1 MNVIDRVMCCVV
13 FIGVQT
19 LAIPLTLAQ
28 LPSES
33 AQGSA
38 DTKDPAA
45 HVQILNGVSPMPI
58 NLSVNG
64 QPLYPGL
71 TPGARI
77 SSFGIEGGELEI
89 SVSKSEEDK
98 KDFMLKIPRRGYYTL
113 VLIGDFEPLPP
124 IKQPNGK
131 PLPDYRVNALL
142 LPNEKPLGQ
151 TVELRAVNGSNDGSL
166 KITRDN
172 VTQVEVPAGQF
183 GVAASQPSALLLKA
197 LSGDWTT
204 DLYLAQEPPAA
215 NITVVFWPDEKGMS
229 FRAMTEAFEASVP
242 GRP

>member
-1 MNVIDRVMCCVV
+1 MNGIDWVLRCVV

-19 LAIPLTLAQ
+19 VAVPLTFAQ
-28 LPSES
+28 LPSE
-33 AQGSA
+33 AALGSA
-38 DTKDPAA
+38 DIKSPAS

-77 SSFGIEGGELEI
+77 SSFGIEKNELEI
-89 SVSKSEEDK
+89 SVSKNELAK
-98 KDFMLKIPRRGYYTL
+98 KDFMLKIPRRGFYTL

-124 IKQPNGK
+124 VKQPNDK
-131 PLPDYRVNALL
+131 SLPDYRVNALL

-151 TVELRAVNGSNDGSL
+151 TVQVRVVNGSNDGNL

-172 VTQVEVPAGQF
+172 VTQVEVPAGQVD
-183 GVAASQPSALLLKA
+183 VATSQPAALLLKA
-197 LSGDWTT
+197 LSGDWAT

-229 FRAMTEAFEASVP
+229 FRAMTEAFEASMP